1 MTGFSPAPVFP
12 ALLLLALAPLAGL
25 ALAHMLPR
33 WLGRDPL
40 WRARARFCPYRRSL
54 PLACLGVTAGLMLA
68 DPSPFPAPFIV
79 PFVTTALTAVWLWL
93 LLALIFTDLIAYRLP
108 DAATASLL
116 AVALAKALTLA
127 LLAAMDPLR
136 PLAGAL
142 FGSGSFLLIRWA
154 YQALQGREGLGLGD
168 VKLMAGI
175 GAGIGPLW
183 LPHLV
188 LLAAGLCLLWALGQT
203 LRRRPPAA
211 DQPLPFGAALCLA
224 AIVLTLGQALGQALR
239 QGGGPF

>member
-1 MTGFSPAPVFP
+1 MTASNPFADPFT
-12 ALLLLALAPLAGL
+12 LLLLTLAPLAGGVL
-25 ALAHMLPR
+25 VRLLPH

-54 PLACLGVTAGLMLA
+54 PLACLVVTGGLMLA
-68 DPSPFPAPFIV
+68 DPSPFTAPFIV

-93 LLALIFTDLIAYRLP
+93 LLALMFTDLIAYRLP
-108 DAATASLL
+108 DPATASLL
-116 AVALAKALTLA
+116 AVALAHA
-127 LLAAMDPLR
+127 LLAGGDPLW

-142 FGSGSFLLIRWA
+142 FGSGSFLLIRWI
-154 YQALQGREGLGLGD
+154 YQALRHREGLGLGD

-188 LLAAGLCLLWALGQT
+188 LLAAGLCLIWVLGQT
-203 LRRRPPAA
+203 LRRRPPTA

-224 AIVLTLGQALGQALR
+224 ALILKLAL
-239 QGGGPF
+239 PETPY

>member
-1 MTGFSPAPVFP
+1 VTGFSPAPVFP

-54 PLACLGVTAGLMLA
+54 TLACLVVTGGLILAG
-68 DPSPFPAPFIV
+68 PSPFII
-79 PFVTTALTAVWLWL
+79 PFVSTALTAVWLWL
-93 LLALIFTDLIAYRLP
+93 LLALILTDLIAYRLP

-116 AVALAKALTLA
+116 AAALTKALTLA
-127 LLAAMDPLR
+127 LLAAMDPLW

-154 YQALQGREGLGLGD
+154 YQALRGREGLGLGD

-183 LPHLV
+183 LPHMV

-224 AIVLTLGQALGQALR
+224 AIVLTLGRILR